1 MLYSTS
7 IWRYLVTN
15 VKFVIWSCHLW
26 SANIDHL
33 LKMPCSAENPWV
45 LTSMQ
50 MPNTV
55 VDRVHPIMANCSP
68 RLQRPPQQD
77 NTPCLTVYYKSP
89 YTESSSFCAITN
101 FLLFCLAGTLCYV
114 STSTLRPNLH
124 WWPCRSQNERRK
136 EDGMRR
142 EDRRKWGARFNAGTS
157 CRVGAL
163 LCESAVDGPVLGQ
176 HDILFCNK
184 RNYPFIPPT

>member
-1 MLYSTS
+1 MFCWESLGPDIYAD
-7 IWRYLVTN
+7 
-15 VKFVIWSCHLW
+15 
-26 SANIDHL
+26 ANH
-33 LKMPCSAENPWV
+33 CCGS
-45 LTSMQ
+45 
-50 MPNTV
+50 
-55 VDRVHPIMANCSP
+55 SP
-68 RLQRPPQQD
+68 SPHGKLQSPTPASPQQD
-77 NTPCLTVYYKSP
+77 NAPCLTVYYKSP